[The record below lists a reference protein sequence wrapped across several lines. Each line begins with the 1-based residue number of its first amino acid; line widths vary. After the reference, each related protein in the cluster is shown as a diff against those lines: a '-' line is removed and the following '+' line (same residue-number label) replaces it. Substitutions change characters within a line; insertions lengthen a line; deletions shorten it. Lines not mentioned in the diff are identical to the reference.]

1 MNWWEVD
8 FDKLLGSHELQ
19 RLTGSWLEL
28 KYACF
33 VFHIPV
39 NLLYLSY
46 ALAKES
52 GRESIRYE
60 LTGGVVF
67 QLTLS
72 DVAKVLSHVEE
83 SEEPFSFVLVIDGKE
98 REVVATPVKVP
109 PSNGTCIRET

>member
-1 MNWWEVD
+1 V
-8 FDKLLGSHELQ
+8 
-19 RLTGSWLEL
+19 
-28 KYACF
+28 
-33 VFHIPV
+33 
-39 NLLYLSY
+39 
-46 ALAKES
+46 AL
-52 GRESIRYE
+52 
-60 LTGGVVF
+60 

>member
-19 RLTGSWLEL
+19 RFTGLWLEL

-39 NLLYLSY
+39 NLLYLFLC
-46 ALAKES
+46 AGK
-52 GRESIRYE
+52 RERQRNIRYE
-60 LTGGVVF
+60 LTGGVAL

>member
-1 MNWWEVD
+1 MKWWEAD
-8 FDKLLGSHELQ
+8 FDKLPGSHELQ
-19 RLTGSWLEL
+19 RFTGLWLEL

-52 GRESIRYE
+52 GRENIRYE
-60 LTGGVVF
+60 LTGGVAL

-72 DVAKVLSHVEE
+72 DVAKVLSA
-83 SEEPFSFVLVIDGKE
+83 LRK
-98 REVVATPVKVP
+98 VK
-109 PSNGTCIRET
+109 NLFLLFW